1 MSLFFVHSFQGITKI
16 KEIDRKMLY
25 MKSIKLQK
33 NRYYL
38 KRGFTLVELLV
49 VIGIISILAAML
61 LPALS
66 GAKDSAKKAQAKTE
80 MQNIVAAV
88 TQYNAEYSRFP
99 IPPQISKTLTAAS
112 PDYTFGTMHMTGSRA
127 RLLKNNKG
135 ENLPKIASPG
145 RIQVS
150 NAELVAILQDV
161 EAFRN
166 GRPTS
171 NRNHKMNSRK
181 VMFLNAKNVTDSQP
195 GVGLDGVYRDPWGN
209 PYIVSV
215 DGNYDGKVIDVF
227 YGRAGV
233 SAGGEGEGLNGLV
246 KAKGGY
252 QANSP
257 VLVWSFGSDGL
268 ASTDEKANTGVNDDN
283 ILSWQ

>member
-1 MSLFFVHSFQGITKI
+1 
-16 KEIDRKMLY
+16 
-25 MKSIKLQK
+25 MKSINMQK
-33 NRYYL
+33 SRRMV
-38 KRGFTLVELLV
+38 KEGFTLVELLV

-80 MQNIVAAV
+80 MQNIAGAV
-88 TQYNAEYSRFP
+88 RQYNAEYNRYP
-99 IPPQISKTLTAAS
+99 IPPQIAKTLTAAS

-135 ENLPKIASPG
+135 ESLPKIASSG
-145 RIQVS
+145 RLQIS

-171 NRNHKMNSRK
+171 NRNHKLNSRK
-181 VMFLNAKNVTDSQP
+181 VNFLNAKDVTSETQP
-195 GVGLDGVYRDPWGN
+195 GVGKDGVYRDPWGN
-209 PYIVSV
+209 PYIVTV
-215 DGNYDGKVIDVF
+215 DGNYDGKVIDAF
-227 YGRAGV
+227 YGRGSV
-233 SAGGEGEGLNGLV
+233 SAGADGEGLNGLV
-246 KAKGGY
+246 KVKGGY
-252 QANSP
+252 QSNTP
-257 VLVWSFGSDGL
+257 VMVWSLGSDGL
-268 ASTDEKANTGVNDDN
+268 ASADEKANVGVNDDN